1 MAGRRGRRGRRAS
14 SGDELRGRRAEA
26 LSQRTERRPGGSRGV
41 RPPSGVPAPCGS
53 RTGLGTRPRFW
64 GPGPSLLLQ
73 HFRSACL
80 AGRAEAGKGT
90 WSGEREKRPVKR
102 SGRLSLQSS
111 RDGGVPTRS
120 PQRTETALFPG
131 LVFGGS
137 QGMRVVEDPGWEG
150 LSPGVAGD
158 SGVLRKET
166 AEKCSRENSF
176 SGGMLCRFKR
186 GV

>member
-1 MAGRRGRRGRRAS
+1 MAGQRGRRGRRAS

-26 LSQRTERRPGGSRGV
+26 LSQRTERRPGGSPGV

-64 GPGPSLLLQ
+64 GPGPGLLLQ

-90 WSGEREKRPVKR
+90 WGNVRNGQLNGAEGCPCEFPRQGRADPESPANRDGAVSWAGVWRVTGNEGRRGSRLGKAVPR
-102 SGRLSLQSS
+102 SGRGRRCSEK
-111 RDGGVPTRS
+111 RNR
-120 PQRTETALFPG
+120 
-131 LVFGGS
+131 
-137 QGMRVVEDPGWEG
+137 
-150 LSPGVAGD
+150 
-158 SGVLRKET
+158 
-166 AEKCSRENSF
+166 AEQCSRENSF